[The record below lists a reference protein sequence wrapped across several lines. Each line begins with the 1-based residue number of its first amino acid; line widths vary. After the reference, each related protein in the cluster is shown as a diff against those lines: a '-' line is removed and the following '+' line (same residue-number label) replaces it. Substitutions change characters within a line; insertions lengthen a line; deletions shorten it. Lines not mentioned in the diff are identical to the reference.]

1 MLDTTYFYFEKSMC
15 RATVEYLQKY
25 FNSFDIVKLQEPG
38 KMRL

>member
-1 MLDTTYFYFEKSMC
+1 MLDTTYFYLKKSKC

-25 FNSFDIVKLQEPG
+25 FNTFDIVKLQEPG